1 MDLLETL
8 KVSDK
13 DSESQSPWYLQIS
26 FTGAAAPYQVPDKYI
41 AMYEGQKVGKVNM
54 KRKLD
59 LGRRHEMEQRRA
71 MITAVDEAVGKIIE
85 KLQDTGSY
93 NNTVIIF
100 LSDNGSPMPGSGAN
114 QPFRGMRG
122 TLEEG
127 GVRVPAFI
135 SSPLLAPGTRGSR
148 VKEMVHV
155 TDMLPTLLSL
165 ASEDS
170 GSEKEM
176 ETDGFNIWDAI
187 QQRKPFERDTVV
199 INLDIDDQSPN
210 FQFAVRVGTWK
221 LFWGQPDRL
230 EVNQGR
236 LEHVE
241 LLYNLDKDPTENRD
255 LAWKHPEKVTELKG
269 LIYSLVKDMKPSY
282 QPNRSTLAFPRYNEV
297 NIDFFKKNTF

>member
-1 MDLLETL
+1 
-8 KVSDK
+8 
-13 DSESQSPWYLQIS
+13 
-26 FTGAAAPYQVPDKYI
+26 
-41 AMYEGQKVGKVNM
+41 
-54 KRKLD
+54 
-59 LGRRHEMEQRRA
+59 MEIRQA

-135 SSPLLAPGTRGSR
+135 SSPLLAPAARGSR
-148 VKEMVHV
+148 VKEMVHM
-155 TDMLPTLLSL
+155 TDILPTLLAL
-165 ASEDS
+165 ASEEI
-170 GSEKEM
+170 SEEV
-176 ETDGFNIWDAI
+176 ETDGYNIWDAI
-187 QQRKPFERDTVV
+187 QQRKSFERDTVV

-210 FQFAVRVGTWK
+210 FQFAVRVGGWK

-241 LLYNLDKDPTENRD
+241 RLYNLDRDPTERRD
-255 LAWKHPEKVTELKG
+255 QAWKHPEKVAELKA
-269 LIYSLVKDMKPSY
+269 LIYSLVKDMKASY

-297 NIDFFKKNTF
+297 NSH

>member
-8 KVSDK
+8 SNSNN
-13 DSESQSPWYLQIS
+13 DSESQSPWYLQVS

-41 AMYEGQKVGKVNM
+41 AMYEGQAVGKTDM
-54 KRKLD
+54 KRKLS
-59 LGRRHEMEQRRA
+59 LGRKHEMEIRRA
-71 MITAVDEAVGKIIE
+71 MITAVDDAVTRIVQ

-127 GVRVPAFI
+127 GVRVPALI
-135 SSPLLAPGTRGSR
+135 SSPLLTPETRGSR

-155 TDMLPTLLSL
+155 TDILPTILSL
-165 ASEDS
+165 ASAVS
-170 GSEKEM
+170 GEGVES
-176 ETDGFNIWDAI
+176 DGFNIWDAI
-187 QQRKPFERDTVV
+187 QKRESFERDTVV

-210 FQFAVRVGTWK
+210 FQFAVRVGDWK

-241 LLYNLDKDPTENRD
+241 LLYNLDKDPTERRD
-255 LAWKHPEKVTELKG
+255 RARKHPEKVAELKK

-297 NIDFFKKNTF
+297 RSK

>member
-135 SSPLLAPGTRGSR
+135 SSPLLAPDTRGSR

-297 NIDFFKKNTF
+297 KLDIFKKYF

>member
-1 MDLLETL
+1 
-8 KVSDK
+8 
-13 DSESQSPWYLQIS
+13 
-26 FTGAAAPYQVPDKYI
+26 
-41 AMYEGQKVGKVNM
+41 
-54 KRKLD
+54 
-59 LGRRHEMEQRRA
+59 MEIRRA
-71 MITAVDEAVGKIIE
+71 MITAVDDAVARIVQ
-85 KLQDTGSY
+85 KLQDTGTY

-135 SSPLLAPGTRGSR
+135 SSPLLIPESRGSR

-155 TDMLPTLLSL
+155 TDILPTILSL
-165 ASEDS
+165 ASAES
-170 GSEKEM
+170 REGVES
-176 ETDGFNIWDAI
+176 DGFNIWDAI
-187 QQRKPFERDTVV
+187 QQRESFERDTVV

-210 FQFAVRVGTWK
+210 FQFAVRVGDWK

-241 LLYNLDKDPTENRD
+241 LLYNLDKDPTERRD
-255 LAWKHPEKVTELKG
+255 RAKKHPEKVAELKK

-297 NIDFFKKNTF
+297 N